1 MKLNVVFF
9 FDEIKVWK
17 IYHIFK
23 NICGSGP
30 VRVRVRVEVSGSGSG
45 PGIAVPVRFG
55 SGRKK
60 KSRSGFG
67 CKNLYPCRT
76 LILMHQNI
84 CCYIFCSLFNTWKIE
99 LLSNKN
105 KNIWVFYWFSCD
117 IDSEKIIV
125 SDFDSDSNPETF
137 CATPISTPQF
147 TRINIWWTNEWM
159 YERKYPFS
167 LYQHIYIYI
176 YRSCL

>member
-1 MKLNVVFF
+1 LISDSEKLRKCFRTMHYLIQELIFENFL
-9 FDEIKVWK
+9 IKNDV
-17 IYHIFK
+17 
-23 NICGSGP
+23 
-30 VRVRVRVEVSGSGSG
+30 
-45 PGIAVPVRFG
+45 
-55 SGRKK
+55 
-60 KSRSGFG
+60 
-67 CKNLYPCRT
+67 NLNYT
-76 LILMHQNI
+76 LMHQNI

-105 KNIWVFYWFSCD
+105 KNIWVFYWFNCD

-137 CATPISTPQF
+137 CATPIPTPQF

-167 LYQHIYIYI
+167 LYIVVVFKILFTPLKESLIHWMRRIIDELYTSLNIVCSDHSEPYT
-176 YRSCL
+176 CTV